1 MKSIFRAL
9 SLSAAVSTALLIAVP
24 AEARIL
30 IDALGGEVKIEG
42 ALSSE
47 ARARVG
53 GRVEGME
60 FDDGRVLQMGGE
72 IIGTV
77 HHGYLELAAELGLE
91 IVPSYTDES
100 GENGYDMLDGAHIG
114 EDWLSEEDGACFA
127 RVEEEARRML

>member
-1 MKSIFRAL
+1 MKSDVI
-9 SLSAAVSTALLIAVP
+9 VVGGG
-24 AEARIL
+24 
-30 IDALGGEVKIEG
+30 LGGG
-42 ALSSE
+42 GHDAGHLE

-114 EDWLSEEDGACFA
+114 VF
-127 RVEEEARRML
+127 R